1 MTSPAPELSACV
13 EALKNE
19 KPISGQSFEALTDL
33 RRDEQQ
39 YLTGEWPAIP
49 AHMRADLMERV
60 ADLAVI
66 DVTSDFTALGAVAIN
81 DEQPLV
87 RRAAVSVLAES
98 LEWRAG
104 DRLVRALKEDQD
116 PLVRTAAAAALEEW
130 AILADCDMLDDE
142 QADDVITSLRN
153 AAMDP
158 EAPVEVRA
166 AALISVAGVSG
177 DWVEP
182 MITDF
187 YYDEERLLRLAA
199 VTAMGSSGL
208 ETWLDYL
215 DEQLQ
220 SVDAEFRLAAVT
232 SVGELSIPS
241 TVEAVAAMLDDE
253 DEDVVVGAITALGE
267 IGGPLAVEY
276 LNQFL
281 EEAEP
286 ELIDA
291 IETAIGYA
299 SDPAFS
305 GFDLDSDER
314 SDDERW
320 RGVVDEEEDDF

>member
-1 MTSPAPELSACV
+1 MTSPAPDLSACV

-39 YLTGEWPAIP
+39 YLISEWPAIP
-49 AHMRADLMERV
+49 PHMRADLMERI

-87 RRAAVSVLAES
+87 RRSAISVLAES

-104 DRLVRALKEDQD
+104 DRLLHALKEDED

-130 AILADCDMLDDE
+130 AILADCDMLDEE
-142 QADDVITSLRN
+142 QAEDVITSLR
-153 AAMDP
+153 AAATDLG
-158 EAPVEVRA
+158 APIEVRA
-166 AALISVAGVSG
+166 AAMISVSGVSA

-182 MITDF
+182 LITDF

-208 ETWLDYL
+208 ESWLDYL

-241 TVEAVAAMLDDE
+241 TIEAVAAMLDDE
-253 DEDVVVGAITALGE
+253 DEEVVIAAITALGE
-267 IGGPLAVEY
+267 IGGPVAVEH

-305 GFDLDSDER
+305 GFDLETEER
-314 SDDERW
+314 SDEARW
-320 RGVVDEEEDDF
+320 GLVVDEEADDF